1 LDQEERSMNLVTLQ
15 RQAPVAPDADRCEL
29 CDKDI
34 HNTLQDH
41 LLVGQPGTAGV
52 RAAICPGCGEVIAR
66 LAQLLGPE
74 VTLLVQNQRPA
85 ESARR
90 LARQGRSR

>member
-1 LDQEERSMNLVTLQ
+1 MSLVTLQ
-15 RQAPVAPDADRCEL
+15 RQAPVAPDANRCEL
-29 CDKDI
+29 CSRDI

-52 RAAICPGCGEVIAR
+52 RAAICPGCGEVVAR

-85 ESARR
+85 EGARL
-90 LARQGRSR
+90 LAHPGGSG